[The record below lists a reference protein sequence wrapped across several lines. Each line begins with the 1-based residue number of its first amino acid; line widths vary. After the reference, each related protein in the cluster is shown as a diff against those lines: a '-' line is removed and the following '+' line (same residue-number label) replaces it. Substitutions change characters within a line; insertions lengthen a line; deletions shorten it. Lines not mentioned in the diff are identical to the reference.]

1 MNVRAAI
8 VILLFALCGAL
19 GQAQGGVSVSNP
31 VAVQGAQDDEGVRLL
46 LDRLERV
53 VRSGDAAGYLA
64 LLSPSA
70 GRTRARD
77 FASAELLPGANR
89 SLVKERDR
97 LPLQGSRPGGGYRL
111 MVDVMAEF
119 GSRARVATWQV
130 DVRRTGNTGA
140 EDEWTVADQ
149 ERLSSVENIYRVS
162 LNSTK
167 QYSARNLHI
176 TAEDLDLTLIEGSVF
191 VADID
196 SGVTGVVLLGRATVN
211 FHPAPPT
218 EKGQVRIFCGSDA
231 LETRFD
237 AAFIRVN
244 PADFETVFAAPA
256 LRAVPVDARL
266 MRRAQDVFREE
277 AQKSFMIDLGDLS
290 RDAWTLLPGQGDF
303 LAEMRTR
310 RFDTLTYAKSG
321 TEAEDISLFD
331 RKRHRN
337 ISLYT
342 SKDRSARRGPFYNE
356 DDSVDYDIL
365 DYDIDVAVTPDRRWI
380 DGRARLHL
388 KVRSYV
394 LGTLTLKLA
403 DALVVESIVSYE
415 YGRLFSIRVKDQNTL
430 VINLPTALAR
440 DSELSL
446 TITYAGRL
454 EPQTLEREAIAVL
467 EPDGQA
473 RVIDDQSMSIT
484 PEPSFLYSSRSHWY
498 PQAPVSDY
506 ATARIRISVPPTVD
520 CVASGELE
528 PGFPAILA
536 GKDPSQNRKI
546 YIFTAAQ
553 PLRYLAFVLSRFS
566 RAETATIGFG
576 DSGAGINSGPGRSA
590 GPVPGPDEPPLTG
603 TVYRTLNLSVEAN
616 PRQVQR
622 GHELGAR
629 AADIAQFYES
639 IIGDSPY
646 PSFTVALVESDLPG
660 GHSPGYFAALN
671 QPLPQSQVVW
681 RNDPVSFNDYPDFFI
696 AHELAHQ
703 WWGQAV
709 GWRNYHEQWISEG
722 FAQYF
727 AAMYAQHE
735 KGDDVFGSVMR
746 QMRKWGIDSSEQG
759 PIYLG
764 YRLGHI
770 RGESRVFRALVY
782 NKGAVVLHMLRRL
795 VGDEAFFRG
804 LRSFYRDSRFRKVGT
819 EDFRGAMEYASSR
832 PLERFFQQWIYGS
845 TIPKVKVGYRVE
857 GTDVVL
863 RVEQIGEVFDVPVTI
878 TLQYADRKTADVVVR
893 VTERVVEQR
902 VPLAG
907 TLRGIEISKDDG
919 TLAEIVKGS

>member
-1 MNVRAAI
+1 VAMNVRAAI
-8 VILLFALCGAL
+8 VLFLLTLCGAL
-19 GQAQGGVSVSNP
+19 RQAQGGVSLSNP
-31 VAVQGAQDDEGVRLL
+31 GAAPRAQDDEGVRLL
-46 LDRLERV
+46 LERLERV
-53 VRSGDAAGYLA
+53 VLSGDSAGYVA
-64 LLSPSA
+64 LLSRA
-70 GRTRARD
+70 GDRTRARD
-77 FASAELLPGANR
+77 FAGTELMPGANR
-89 SLVKERDR
+89 SVVKERDR
-97 LPLQGSRPGGGYRL
+97 LPLQGSLPGNGYRL
-111 MVDVMAEF
+111 MVDVIVEF
-119 GSRARVATWQV
+119 GSRARVATWQL
-130 DVRRTGNTGA
+130 DVRRTGGA
-140 EDEWTVADQ
+140 GAGDEWTIADE
-149 ERLSSVENIYRVS
+149 ERLSSVESIYRIS
-162 LNSTK
+162 LNGTR
-167 QYSARNLHI
+167 QYSARNLII
-176 TAEDLDLTLIEGSVF
+176 TSEDLDLTLLDGSVF

-196 SGVTGVVLLGRATVN
+196 LGVTGVVLLGKGTVN

-218 EKGQVRIFCGSDA
+218 EKGQVRIFCGSDT

-237 AAFIRVN
+237 AAFIRLN
-244 PADFETVFAAPA
+244 PADFETVFAASA
-256 LRAVPVDARL
+256 LHPVPVDARE
-266 MRRAQDVFREE
+266 MRRAQEVFREE
-277 AQKSFMIDLGDLS
+277 AQKSFVIDLGDLS
-290 RDAWTLLPGQGDF
+290 REAWTLLPGQGDF

-310 RFDTLTYAKSG
+310 RFDTLTYARSG
-321 TEAEDISLFD
+321 AEAEDISLFD

-337 ISLYT
+337 ISLYP
-342 SKDRSARRGPFYNE
+342 SKDKTARRGPFYNE

-365 DYDIDVAVTPDRRWI
+365 DYDIDVAVTPDRQWI

-394 LGTLTLKLA
+394 LGSLTLKLA
-403 DALVVESIVSYE
+403 DPLVVQSIVSYE
-415 YGRLFSIRVKDQNTL
+415 YGRLFGIRVKNQNTL
-430 VINLPTALAR
+430 VVNLPTALAR

-454 EPQTLEREAIAVL
+454 EPQIPEREALALI
-467 EPDGQA
+467 EPGEQA
-473 RVIDDQSMSIT
+473 RATDDLST
-484 PEPSFLYSSRSHWY
+484 TTAEPSFLYSSRSHWY

-506 ATARIRISVPPTVD
+506 ATARIRISVPPSVD

-536 GKDPSQNRKI
+536 GKDASQNRKI
-546 YIFTAAQ
+546 YSFTAAQ
-553 PLRYLAFVLSRFS
+553 PLRYLAFIVSRFS
-566 RAETATIGFG
+566 RTETATIGFG
-576 DSGAGINSGPGRSA
+576 DRLKSGPEES
-590 GPVPGPDEPPLTG
+590 GPDEPPLTG

-622 GHELGAR
+622 GHDLGAR

-671 QPLPQSQVVW
+671 QPLPQSQLNW
-681 RNDPVSFNDYPDFFI
+681 RNDPVSFNSYPDFFI
-696 AHELAHQ
+696 AHEVAHQ

-727 AAMYAQHE
+727 AAMYAQHQ
-735 KGDDVFGSVMR
+735 KGDEAFASVLR
-746 QMRKWGIDSSEQG
+746 QMRKWGIDSTDQG

-795 VGDEAFFRG
+795 IGDEAFFRG
-804 LRSFYRDSRFRKVGT
+804 LRSFYRESRFRKVGT
-819 EDFRGAMEYASSR
+819 EDFRGAMEYASGR

-863 RVEQIGEVFDVPVTI
+863 RVEQIGEVFDVPVTM
-878 TLQYADRKTADVVVR
+878 TLQYTDRKSTDVVVR
-893 VTERVVEQR
+893 VTEQVVEQR
-902 VPLAG
+902 VPLTG
-907 TLRGIEISKDDG
+907 TLRGIEVSKDDG
-919 TLAEIVKGS
+919 TLAEIVKSS